1 MGLDSRVACVAND
14 TELEG
19 LVDLKWLRDVLG
31 TLRGTL
37 VRIRDASAN
46 PDVRTAIALV
56 DTCLIITG
64 KPKEE
69 ACKTT
74 TKSND

>member
-1 MGLDSRVACVAND
+1 MP
-14 TELEG
+14 
-19 LVDLKWLRDVLG
+19 DLAWLRDVLA

-37 VRIRDASAN
+37 VRIREASAN

-64 KPKEE
+64 KTKEE

>member
-1 MGLDSRVACVAND
+1 MGDMSWAVGVEHPKA
-14 TELEG
+14 LED
-19 LVDLKWLRDVLG
+19 LVDLNWLRDVLG

-37 VRIRDASAN
+37 VRIREGSTN
-46 PDVRTAIALV
+46 PDARTAIALV
-56 DTCLIITG
+56 DTCLIIIG

-69 ACKTT
+69 PCKTQ